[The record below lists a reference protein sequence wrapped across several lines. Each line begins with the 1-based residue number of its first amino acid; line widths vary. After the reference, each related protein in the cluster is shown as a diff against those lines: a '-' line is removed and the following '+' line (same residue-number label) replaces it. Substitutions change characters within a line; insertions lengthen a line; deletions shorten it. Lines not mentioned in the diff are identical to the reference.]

1 MLRCTRW
8 PAGRLFKSDLK
19 SRVCPGSGGVTWLKC
34 FFFME
39 MVNFFYFF
47 YFWTWWP
54 LMLAKTWI
62 PIRQNS
68 VQTTHNQQSPAVC
81 VFSVVQTDK
90 EKMKQI
96 TATKDKECFCWHC
109 WRPVYVDVY
118 NDKAL
123 PSEPPYHNV
132 GLTEPL
138 PIPTPRL
145 TWPRC
150 CCSRGLNFF
159 FFFDHTSPP
168 PFSSAALRLL
178 MHGFRCPLCV
188 QCYAMQPAWAAPETT
203 RWQQQQQQQELHMLI
218 FFSFFSS
225 FFSFLSSTAI
235 IILPSPSEL
244 FSVNHSAL
252 FLLLKKKKK
261 KKNLYRSLVSSWPD

>member
-1 MLRCTRW
+1 MTKVL
-8 PAGRLFKSDLK
+8 
-19 SRVCPGSGGVTWLKC
+19 
-34 FFFME
+34 
-39 MVNFFYFF
+39 FFYGNGELFFYF

-96 TATKDKECFCWHC
+96 TATKDKESFCWRC

-118 NDKAL
+118 NDKTL
-123 PSEPPYHNV
+123 PSEPPHHNV
-132 GLTEPL
+132 GLTELL
-138 PIPTPRL
+138 PIPAPRL

-159 FFFDHTSPP
+159 FFLITHPLPLSR
-168 PFSSAALRLL
+168 RLL
-178 MHGFRCPLCV
+178 CGYWCTVF
-188 QCYAMQPAWAAPETT
+188 AAPCA
-203 RWQQQQQQQELHMLI
+203 
-218 FFSFFSS
+218 FSATPCS
-225 FFSFLSSTAI
+225 
-235 IILPSPSEL
+235 
-244 FSVNHSAL
+244 
-252 FLLLKKKKK
+252 LLERHQRPPVG
-261 KKNLYRSLVSSWPD
+261 NNNNNNNRSCIC